1 MDKILRHR
9 VNAGRVAVE
18 KQVAFFRKQYAQVPS
33 EWKEDETRVTFADF
47 AISERVFT
55 ELRHSFPEDDYCSEE
70 SNPLD
75 EVLSLGARY
84 AWVLDPIDG
93 TNNYALG
100 IPFCAISLALL
111 KDGVPVYGFIY
122 DYSADWIV
130 EGGPG
135 HGLWRNGK
143 RFSPEKRPFERKDGV
158 VGMHFPIPERYF
170 EPLKPLLTS
179 YRARCMGSG
188 ALNLTYTALGLMDG
202 CVDFKV
208 KVWDIAA
215 ASALVGA
222 VGGNI
227 HYLDHEAF
235 PLKQFH
241 VRSPLLPYVGGSR
254 AFCDWV
260 EQNIGWDALAAA
272 SDE

>member
-1 MDKILRHR
+1 MDKVLRHR
-9 VNAGRVAVE
+9 VNAGRVAVQQ
-18 KQVAFFRKQYAQVPS
+18 QVDFFRKQFGQVPS

-55 ELRHSFPEDDYCSEE
+55 ELRNSFPEDDYCSEE

-75 EVLSLGARY
+75 EVSTLHARY

-111 KDGVPVYGFIY
+111 KDGVPVYGILY
-122 DYSADWIV
+122 DFSQDWIL

-143 RFSPEKRPFERKDGV
+143 RFTPPPHAFERKDGV
-158 VGMHFPIPERYF
+158 VGLHFPIPDRFYDAMR
-170 EPLKPLLTS
+170 PLLTR
-179 YRARCMGSG
+179 YRARVMGSG
-188 ALNLTYTALGLMDG
+188 ALNLAYTALGLMDG
-202 CVDFKV
+202 CIDFKV

-215 ASALVGA
+215 ASALVAA
-222 VGGNI
+222 VGGQI
-227 HYLDHEAF
+227 HYLQGPAF
-235 PLKQFH
+235 PLKHFH
-241 VRSPLLPYVGGSR
+241 VRSPLVPYVGGSA

-260 EQNIGWDALAAA
+260 AQNIGLDALKAT
-272 SDE
+272 EE